1 MVRAPQPFERKRVFD
16 FVVETRPLTIDAP
29 AETVWDILTDG
40 PRYGEWNPFTTRIET
55 DFQAG
60 SPVRAHVV
68 LGRLP
73 VNVTEHTDVAE
84 PPTRLTWSSV
94 YWSQTLLTAAKT
106 QVVTALGPDRCAYRT
121 TDTMAG
127 LLAPIVQALFGR
139 AIRRGF
145 EETAHALKARAE
157 KRYASQVA

>member
-1 MVRAPQPFERKRVFD
+1 MFD

-29 AETVWDILTDG
+29 AETVWDILTDA
-40 PRYGEWNPFTTRIET
+40 PRYGEWNPFTIRIET
-55 DFQAG
+55 DFKTG
-60 SPVRAHVV
+60 SPVRAHVL

-84 PPTRLTWSSV
+84 PPGRLTWSSI
-94 YWSQTLLTAAKT
+94 YWSRTLLTAAKT
-106 QVVTALGPDRCAYRT
+106 QVITARGPDRCAYHT
-121 TDTMAG
+121 TDAMAG
-127 LLAPIVQALFGR
+127 LLAPVVQVLFGR

-157 KRYASQVA
+157 KLHASQ